1 MHTVL
6 ARIGR
11 AAFRRRWTVIAAWL
25 ALLVAVLVAAGAV
38 GGNLDNEFTIPG
50 SESQLAQDRL
60 AADFPAAAG
69 TSAQIVFMSADGKPI
84 TEPDSVEAVRRTL
97 AEVGGGEQVAAV
109 VDPFEAGTISPDRR
123 TALAQVQ
130 YDVDRAA
137 LHDDALDDLERT
149 ATTGEAAG
157 LQVEVGG
164 AAYASDGVSVSAL
177 ELLGVLLA
185 LVVLTVTFGSL
196 LTAGMPLISALIG
209 VGVGVGTLFA
219 LTELVAISST
229 AVTLALMLGL
239 AVGIDYALFIVSRH
253 RRQLAQGMDAEDS
266 AAHATATAGAAVV
279 FAGATVVIALVGLTV
294 VRIPFLTVM
303 GLTAAGGVLVGV
315 LVAITLIPAVFG
327 VAGRRLAPK
336 LRSRVARLATGEL
349 PTFGE
354 RWSRVATARPLMTML
369 AGVVALAAVA
379 APATDLRLA
388 LPDNGTAP
396 TGSTERRAY
405 DVISGEFGPGFNGPL
420 VLYVD
425 DATEQSAGE
434 AVQQLRAMP
443 GVAAVSPPQYNP
455 STGSA
460 VIQLVPT
467 TAPDDEATAD
477 LVERIREQRPD
488 VAVTG
493 TTAVNIDISQRLR
506 DSLLPFLA
514 VVVGLCLLLL
524 LLVFRSLVIPLKAA
538 AGFLLSAGASLGVV
552 VAVFQWGWLADV
564 LGVAHAGPVVSFL
577 PIILVAVLFGLAMD
591 YEVFVVSTIHEE
603 WIRTGDARRSIHQG
617 GRHASRVVTAA
628 ALIMFSV
635 FAGFA
640 TTHDSLIK
648 PIAFALAIGVLID
661 AFVIR
666 MTLVPAVLALTGRW
680 AWWLPGW
687 LDRRLPAI
695 SIEGDTQDSPP
706 QKADSLPVG

>member
-1 MHTVL
+1 MRTVL

-11 AAFRRRWTVIAAWL
+11 AAFRRRWTVIATWL
-25 ALLVAVLVAAGAV
+25 ALLVAVLAAAGAV
-38 GGNLDNEFTIPG
+38 GGSLDNEFTIPG

-69 TSAQIVFMSADGKPI
+69 TSAQIVFRSADGKPV
-84 TEPDSVEAVRRTL
+84 TESASVEAIRRTL
-97 AEVGGGEQVAAV
+97 AEVGGGEQVAGV

-137 LHDDALDDLERT
+137 LHDDALDDLERS
-149 ATTGEAAG
+149 ATTAEAAG

-164 AAYASDGVSVSAL
+164 AAYASDGVSVSVL
-177 ELLGVLLA
+177 ELLGVLIA

-196 LTAGMPLISALIG
+196 LTAGVPLISALIG
-209 VGVGVGTLFA
+209 VGVGVGALFA

-266 AAHATATAGAAVV
+266 AANATATAGAAVV
-279 FAGATVVIALVGLTV
+279 FAGATVVIALVGLAV

-303 GLTAAGGVLVGV
+303 GLTAAGAVLVGV

-327 VAGRRLAPK
+327 VAGHRLAPK
-336 LRSRVARLATGEL
+336 PRSRVARLATGEL
-349 PTFGE
+349 PPFGE
-354 RWSRVATARPLMTML
+354 RWSRVATARPLMTVL
-369 AGVVALAAVA
+369 AVVVALVAVA

-388 LPDNGTAP
+388 LPDNVTAP

-420 VLYVD
+420 VLYVG
-425 DATEQSAGE
+425 DATAQSAGE
-434 AVQQLRAMP
+434 AVQQLRALP

-477 LVERIREQRPD
+477 LVERVREQRPD

-493 TTAVNIDISQRLR
+493 TTAVDIDISQRLR

-514 VVVGLCLLLL
+514 VVVGLCLVLL

-538 AGFLLSAGASLGVV
+538 AGFLLSAGAALGVV

-564 LGVAHAGPVVSFL
+564 LGVANAGPVVSFL

-603 WIRTGDARRSIHQG
+603 WIRTGEARRSIHQS

-648 PIAFALAIGVLID
+648 PIAFALATGVLID

-687 LDRRLPAI
+687 LDRRLPAV
-695 SIEGDTQDSPP
+695 SIEGDPQDSPP